1 MRPVLTAALAAAF
14 ALAGCGG
21 DDDGE
26 SDQQRAEQTVR
37 DFVEATNE
45 RSPRLCDELVTL
57 RFLERTAGGKGDEA
71 RRACKQQL
79 KAVRSLE
86 LEIRKLD
93 VQKAEGGRATV
104 AVELETNG
112 VRQPRQTLELVDEDG
127 RFRLNAG
134 RTE

>member
-1 MRPVLTAALAAAF
+1 MKPLVTAALAAALV
-14 ALAGCGG
+14 LAACGG
-21 DDDGE
+21 DDKNQ
-26 SDQQRAEQTVR
+26 SDEQRAEQTVR

-71 RRACKQQL
+71 RRACKEQL
-79 KAVRSLE
+79 RAVRSLK

-93 VQKAEGGRATV
+93 VQKAEGGNATV
-104 AVELETNG
+104 LVELETNG
-112 VRQPRQTLELVDEDG
+112 VRQPPQTLSLVDEGG

-134 RTE
+134 RRE